1 MLTIK
6 YDIEMPNLGLN
17 WVKEVY
23 KKSWFYIVY
32 KKDLNNFFLDKEQI
46 ETIKVDNLN
55 IIFKDFVRFLSKSIN
70 KDDFKKC
77 KFELSF
83 IVNNEDLILTEQL
96 GLENKSKIIYL
107 KYTLINGEYE
117 SSYQFLENINTIKN
131 ETVKY

>member
-96 GLENKSKIIYL
+96 GLENQSKIIYL

>member
-32 KKDLNNFFLDKEQI
+32 KKDLNNFFLDKEQV
-46 ETIKVDNLN
+46 ETINVDNLN

-83 IVNNEDLILTEQL
+83 IVNNEGSILTEQL
-96 GLENKSKIIYL
+96 GLENQSKILYL

-131 ETVKY
+131 EVVKY